1 MFIKNKHVKLTHVRW
16 VGGMAIIC
24 HLKIYILIYINFLSN
39 VLSTGIFLWT
49 LRQMTAL
56 SRNNFLLKPPHLINV
71 QNLLIIKFTQIS
83 SLKQFLLHQSIHLT
97 IKVKTN
103 LRKDAGVL
111 LKYLQFVNVKNYF
124 YILV

>member
-1 MFIKNKHVKLTHVRW
+1 MGGWNGHYMPPENIYFNLHQFFKQCIKYRN
-16 VGGMAIIC
+16 
-24 HLKIYILIYINFLSN
+24 
-39 VLSTGIFLWT
+39 FLWT

-71 QNLLIIKFTQIS
+71 QNLLIIKFTQTS